1 MKNLQVMENFEFA
14 VNDYA
19 ALKHELDKYRTTI
32 VETGSAKQLSEFDS
46 VIKRVTTIESDTPNN
61 WPATAILGLLVLL
74 VPWVWGLWSMIYNF
88 LH

>member
-1 MKNLQVMENFEFA
+1 MENFEFA
-14 VNDYA
+14 VNDSA

-46 VIKRVTTIESDTPNN
+46 VIKRVTTIESDTPDN
-61 WPATAILGLLVLL
+61 WPSPEVWLGVLVLT